1 MSTIKIQSE
10 ALKKLLE
17 EKKDFYISLDTLRD
31 SLRIDS
37 SKRNVAILFII
48 LAVLIWCPFFF
59 CPSGYPQIAKT
70 YAGITVS
77 GYADGKGTVES
88 KNPARGNEC
97 NITVTPEHDDS
108 TGKPVQIEGVSC
120 NIQIGEKVE
129 YIHDERYPFERVLV
143 GKHGYSFGHFI
154 VVLLPVLVVLI
165 GRYTIKK
172 PRMIKNIKKALDE
185 QAAKHTPIRLSLRSL
200 SKIGRSAIREQVYSE
215 AEEAKQI
222 IRSKSL
228 SREALYSTRC
238 KLQTLNSFI
247 NICEENDKENSI
259 YAFKA
264 IFNGGTQVCYCYGIR
279 EDELKRIIDYTDS
292 AGTTIQENSDD
303 ISQEK
308 SQSSANVRTIYF
320 VGPWNKQNSTPHEY
334 MDLILSGNDLWDYR
348 LIPANNQNS

>member
-1 MSTIKIQSE
+1 MSPNKIQSE

-17 EKKDFYISLDTLRD
+17 EKKDFYISLD
-31 SLRIDS
+31 SLRVNFS
-37 SKRNVAILFII
+37 NRAVTILFILFI
-48 LAVLIWCPFFF
+48 FLAVVIWCPLFFL
-59 CPSGYPQIAKT
+59 PSGYPQIAKT

-88 KNPARGNEC
+88 KNPARGNKC

-108 TGKPVQIEGVSC
+108 TSKPVQMEGVSC
-120 NIQIGEKVE
+120 NIQIGEKIE
-129 YIHDERYPFERVLV
+129 YIYNEGRPFERALV

-172 PRMIKNIKKALDE
+172 SRMIKNSKKALDE

-215 AEEAKQI
+215 AEEARQI
-222 IRSKSL
+222 IRLKSL
-228 SREALYSTRC
+228 SGEALLSTRY
-238 KLQTLNSFI
+238 KLQMLNYFI
-247 NICEENDKENSI
+247 NKCKEIDKENSI

-264 IFNGGTQVCYCYGIR
+264 TFNGGTQVCYCYGIR
-279 EDELKRIIDYTDS
+279 EDELKRIIDSADS
-292 AGTTIQENSDD
+292 AGTNLQENSDN
-303 ISQEK
+303 ISQEE

-320 VGPWNKQNSTPHEY
+320 VGPWIKQNSTPHEY